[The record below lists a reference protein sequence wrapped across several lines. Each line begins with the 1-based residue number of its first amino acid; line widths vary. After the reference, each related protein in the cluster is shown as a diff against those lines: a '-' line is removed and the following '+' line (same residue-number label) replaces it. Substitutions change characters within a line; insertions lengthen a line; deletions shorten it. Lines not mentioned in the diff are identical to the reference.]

1 MGVGRGKCGVPRRRD
16 ARRMGFGSFTSQA
29 SRQLLLVQNAF
40 TSFALGNE
48 RLQGWITSRNILT
61 EAMAVILCCD
71 LRQRPVSCAYR

>member
-29 SRQLLLVQNAF
+29 SRQLLLVQNAC

-48 RLQGWITSRNILT
+48 RLQG
-61 EAMAVILCCD
+61 
-71 LRQRPVSCAYR
+71 